1 MNNIKKIKNY
11 ENIIITRFNNKFK
24 KFGKDI
30 RSLGWDNN
38 INQKIRFQNILK
50 ISNINHFNNILD
62 VGCGFGDLYFFIK
75 KNKIKLNYSGIDIN
89 KTFIEIN
96 KQNKDLKKCKF
107 YNQSIFK
114 FNKKFDVITS
124 FGLLNYKKCT
134 NIYIEKFIKSMF
146 EKTKKA
152 ALIDFISE
160 DQKFKKDNFIKYHK
174 PENILKITKK
184 ISKNFCLFSN
194 YPEIPQKEFTIIIYK

>member
-1 MNNIKKIKNY
+1 M
-11 ENIIITRFNNKFK
+11 
-24 KFGKDI
+24 
-30 RSLGWDNN
+30 
-38 INQKIRFQNILK
+38 
-50 ISNINHFNNILD
+50 
-62 VGCGFGDLYFFIK
+62 DLEIYIFLLK

-96 KQNKDLKKCKF
+96 KQNKDLKNCKF

-184 ISKNFCLFSN
+184 KISKNFLFILKLS
-194 YPEIPQKEFTIIIYK
+194 